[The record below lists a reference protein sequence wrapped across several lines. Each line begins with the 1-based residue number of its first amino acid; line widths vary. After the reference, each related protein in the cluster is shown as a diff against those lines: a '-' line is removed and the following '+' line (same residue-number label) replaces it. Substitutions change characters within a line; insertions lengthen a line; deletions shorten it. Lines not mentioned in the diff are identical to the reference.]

1 MFSHKSINTFVA
13 ICFGRCMGIK
23 KAGQF
28 LDLLK
33 YQIKPLLANANKKNL
48 ILRFFDSQVY

>member
-13 ICFGRCMGIK
+13 ICFGRCIGIK

-33 YQIKPLLANANKKNL
+33 YQIKPLLANANKKKSYTA
-48 ILRFFDSQVY
+48 IF